1 MELPNNMAS
10 LTETIAKLPQQ
21 KIAQVVIILMLAYIA
36 YLGAQITWMLVPEPA
51 TNNTASRLPGGNN
64 ASQEKRN
71 VSVSKIQALN
81 LFGEYNSQAV
91 QEEVIEIEDA
101 PQTRLNLTLTGV
113 VASSDNK
120 NSAAIIEHQSS
131 QETYGIGDL
140 ITGTRAT
147 LEQVH
152 NDRVLIKQSG
162 RMETLMLD
170 GFDYEQGKGGKN
182 KTFRAKPVSSGSK
195 SKKNS
200 KADRQSRQKSK
211 GSTTSAKLLD
221 QRNNRQLSKSV
232 TNLRDDLAQDPGKI
246 TDYLKISPKRKN
258 GSVTGYRLMP
268 GKNPEFFQNSGL
280 KSGDVAVQMNGF
292 DLTVPSDA
300 AQALRALKQEREV
313 ALLIDRNG
321 EMTEILFRID
331 N

>member
-21 KIAQVVIILMLAYIA
+21 RIAQAVIILMLAYIA

-51 TNNTASRLPGGNN
+51 ANNTATSVPGGNN
-64 ASQEKRN
+64 VSQEKQN
-71 VSVSKIQALN
+71 ISVSKIQALN

-91 QEEVIEIEDA
+91 EEEVIEIEDA
-101 PQTRLNLTLTGV
+101 PETRLNLTLTGV
-113 VASSDNK
+113 VASNKSDNA
-120 NSAAIIEHQSS
+120 AAIIEHQSS

-162 RMETLMLD
+162 RLETLMLD
-170 GFDYEQGKGGKN
+170 GFDYEQGKGGKT
-182 KTFRAKPVSSGSK
+182 KAFRAKPVTSKNK
-195 SKKNS
+195 SKAKS
-200 KADRQSRQKSK
+200 SRTKSREKSK
-211 GSTTSAKLLD
+211 GAKTSAKRVD
-221 QRNNRQLSKSV
+221 QRDNRQLSKSV
-232 TNLRDDLAQDPGKI
+232 TSLRNDITEDPGKI
-246 TDYLKISPKRKN
+246 TDYLKISPKREN

>member
-21 KIAQVVIILMLAYIA
+21 KIAQALIMIILAYIA
-36 YLGAQITWMLVPEPA
+36 YLGAQITWMLVPDPA
-51 TNNTASRLPGGNN
+51 TSNTSMTSPSVNNNTGSGK
-64 ASQEKRN
+64 S
-71 VSVSKIQALN
+71 VSVSAVQQLN
-81 LFGEYNSQAV
+81 LFGLYNETE
-91 QEEVIEIEDA
+91 QEQITQVEDA
-101 PQTRLNLTLTGV
+101 PETRLNLTLTGV
-113 VASSDNK
+113 VASDNNK
-120 NSAAIIEHQSS
+120 NSAAIIEHQST
-131 QETYGIGDL
+131 QETYGIGDI

-170 GFDYEQGKGGKN
+170 GFNYEKGTNSRSNVFKATDVSKN
-182 KTFRAKPVSSGSK
+182 KSSNKRKKAKVSS
-195 SKKNS
+195 
-200 KADRQSRQKSK
+200 R
-211 GSTTSAKLLD
+211 SAKVVD
-221 QRNNRQLSKSV
+221 RRGDPRLSRSV
-232 TNLRDDLAQDPGKI
+232 TNLRNDLSDNPGKI

-258 GSVTGYRLMP
+258 GRIRGYALMP
-268 GKNPEFFQNSGL
+268 GKDPEFFQQSGL
-280 KSGDVAVQMNGF
+280 KSGDVAIQMNGY

-300 AQALRALKQEREV
+300 AQALQALKQEREV

>member
-10 LTETIAKLPQQ
+10 LNETIAKLPQQ
-21 KIAQVVIILMLAYIA
+21 RIAQVVIILMLAYIA

-51 TNNTASRLPGGNN
+51 ANNTATRLTGGNK
-64 ASQEKRN
+64 ASQEKQN
-71 VSVSKIQALN
+71 ISVSKIQALN

-91 QEEVIEIEDA
+91 EEEVIEIEDA
-101 PQTRLNLTLTGV
+101 PETRLNLTLTGV
-113 VASSDNK
+113 VASNDSK
-120 NSAAIIEHQSS
+120 SSAAIIEHQST

-162 RMETLMLD
+162 RLETLMLD
-170 GFDYEQGKGGKN
+170 GFDYEQGKGGKS
-182 KTFRAKPVSSGSK
+182 KTFRVKPVASKNKSK
-195 SKKNS
+195 S
-200 KADRQSRQKSK
+200 SRTKSREKSK
-211 GSTTSAKLLD
+211 ESRTSAKRVD
-221 QRNNRQLSKSV
+221 QRDNRQLSKSV
-232 TNLRDDLAQDPGKI
+232 TSLRNDITEDPGKI
-246 TDYLKISPKRKN
+246 TDYLKISPKRQN

-268 GKNPEFFQNSGL
+268 GKNPEFFQHSGL

>member
-1 MELPNNMAS
+1 MELPNNLAS
-10 LTETIAKLPQQ
+10 LNETIAKLPQQ
-21 KIAQVVIILMLAYIA
+21 RIAQVVIILMLAYIA

-51 TNNTASRLPGGNN
+51 ANTTVPRMPGGNA
-64 ASQEKRN
+64 ASQEQKTI
-71 VSVSKIQALN
+71 SVSKIQALN
-81 LFGEYNSQAV
+81 LFGEYNSEAV

-101 PQTRLNLTLTGV
+101 PETRLNLTLTGV
-113 VASSDNK
+113 VASS
-120 NSAAIIEHQSS
+120 NSNNAAAIIEHQSS

-162 RMETLMLD
+162 RLETLMLD
-170 GFDYEQGKGGKN
+170 GFDYEQGKGGKTR
-182 KTFRAKPVSSGSK
+182 TFRAKPVTG
-195 SKKNS
+195 KN
-200 KADRQSRQKSK
+200 KPARTKQTNRAKEKRK
-211 GSTTSAKLLD
+211 GATTSAKRVD
-221 QRNNRQLSKSV
+221 QRNNRQLTKSV
-232 TNLRDDLAQDPGKI
+232 SSLRNDITEDPGKI
-246 TDYLKISPKRKN
+246 TDYLKISPKREN

-268 GKNPEFFQNSGL
+268 GKNPEFFQTSGL

>member
-1 MELPNNMAS
+1 MAS
-10 LTETIAKLPQQ
+10 LNETIAKLPQQ
-21 KIAQVVIILMLAYIA
+21 RIAQVIIILMLAYIA

-51 TNNTASRLPGGNN
+51 ANNTATRLSGANKV
-64 ASQEKRN
+64 SQEKQT

-91 QEEVIEIEDA
+91 EEEVIEIEDA
-101 PQTRLNLTLTGV
+101 PETRLNLTLTGV
-113 VASSDNK
+113 VASS
-120 NSAAIIEHQSS
+120 NSNNAAAIIEHQSS

-162 RMETLMLD
+162 RLETLMLD
-170 GFDYEQGKGGKN
+170 GFDYEQGKGGKS
-182 KTFRAKPVSSGSK
+182 KAFRAKPVTSRNK
-195 SKKNS
+195 SKPKS
-200 KADRQSRQKSK
+200 SRM
-211 GSTTSAKLLD
+211 SAKRLD
-221 QRNNRQLSKSV
+221 QRDNRQLSKSV
-232 TNLRDDLAQDPGKI
+232 TSLRNDITQDPGKI
-246 TDYLKISPKRKN
+246 TDYLKISPKREN

-268 GKNPEFFQNSGL
+268 GKNPGFFQSSGL

>member
-10 LTETIAKLPQQ
+10 LNETIAKLPQQ
-21 KIAQVVIILMLAYIA
+21 RIAQVVIILMLAYIA

-51 TNNTASRLPGGNN
+51 ANNATTSLPAGHK
-64 ASQEKRN
+64 ASQEKKT

-81 LFGEYNSQAV
+81 LFGEYNSEAV
-91 QEEVIEIEDA
+91 EEEVVEIEDA

-113 VASSDNK
+113 VASSNRE
-120 NSAAIIEHQSS
+120 NAAAIIEHQSS

-162 RMETLMLD
+162 RLETLMLD
-170 GFDYEQGKGGKN
+170 GFEYEQGKT
-182 KTFRAKPVSSGSK
+182 KTFRAKPVSNKSK
-195 SKKNS
+195 SKPSRSKSRS
-200 KADRQSRQKSK
+200 KAQTREKSK
-211 GSTTSAKLLD
+211 GSTTAARRLD
-221 QRNNRQLSKSV
+221 QRDNKQLSKSV
-232 TNLRDDLAQDPGKI
+232 TSLRNDLTQDPGKI
-246 TDYLKISPKRKN
+246 TDYLKISPKREN

-268 GKNPEFFQNSGL
+268 GKNPEFFQTSGL

>member
-10 LTETIAKLPQQ
+10 LNETIAKLPQQ
-21 KIAQVVIILMLAYIA
+21 RIAQVVIFLLVAYIA
-36 YLGAQITWMLVPEPA
+36 YLGAQITWMLVPDPA
-51 TNNTASRLPGGNN
+51 ANNTATSLPGNQKVS
-64 ASQEKRN
+64 AEKQT

-91 QEEVIEIEDA
+91 EEEVIEIEDA
-101 PQTRLNLTLTGV
+101 PETRLNLTLTGV
-113 VASSDNK
+113 VASSNSDNA
-120 NSAAIIEHQSS
+120 AAIIEHQSS

-162 RMETLMLD
+162 RLETLMLD
-170 GFDYEQGKGGKN
+170 GFDYEQGKGGKTQ
-182 KTFRAKPVSSGSK
+182 TFRAKPVTNKNK
-195 SKKNS
+195 SKAKS
-200 KADRQSRQKSK
+200 SRTKSRERSK
-211 GSTTSAKLLD
+211 GAKTSAKRVD
-221 QRNNRQLSKSV
+221 QRDNRQLSKSV
-232 TNLRDDLAQDPGKI
+232 TSLRNDITKDPGKI
-246 TDYLKISPKRKN
+246 TDYLKISPKREN

>member
-1 MELPNNMAS
+1 MAS

-21 KIAQVVIILMLAYIA
+21 RIAQAVIILMLAYIA

-51 TNNTASRLPGGNN
+51 ANNTATSVPGGNN
-64 ASQEKRN
+64 VSQEKQN
-71 VSVSKIQALN
+71 ISVSKIQALN

-91 QEEVIEIEDA
+91 EEEVIEIEDA
-101 PQTRLNLTLTGV
+101 PETRLNLTLTGV
-113 VASSDNK
+113 VASNKSDNA
-120 NSAAIIEHQSS
+120 AAIIEHQSS

-162 RMETLMLD
+162 RLETLMLD
-170 GFDYEQGKGGKN
+170 GFDYEQGKGGKT
-182 KTFRAKPVSSGSK
+182 KAFRAKPVTSKNK
-195 SKKNS
+195 SKAKS
-200 KADRQSRQKSK
+200 SRTKSREKSK
-211 GSTTSAKLLD
+211 GAKTSAKRVD
-221 QRNNRQLSKSV
+221 QRDNRQLSKSV
-232 TNLRDDLAQDPGKI
+232 TSLRNDITEDPGKI
-246 TDYLKISPKRKN
+246 TDYLKISPKREN